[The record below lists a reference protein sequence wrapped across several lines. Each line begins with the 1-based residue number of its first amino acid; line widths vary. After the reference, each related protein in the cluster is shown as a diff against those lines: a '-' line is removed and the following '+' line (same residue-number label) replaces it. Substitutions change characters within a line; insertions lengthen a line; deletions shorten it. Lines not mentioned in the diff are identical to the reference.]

1 MYLFIHR
8 QRPPPNLSLS
18 ESEIFIKFHM
28 QMRPPFISPER
39 RPFVFH
45 EFMHKRHL
53 VAMIKI

>member
-18 ESEIFIKFHM
+18 ESETFIKFHI

-39 RPFVFH
+39 RPFCVS
-45 EFMHKRHL
+45 R
-53 VAMIKI
+53 VYA